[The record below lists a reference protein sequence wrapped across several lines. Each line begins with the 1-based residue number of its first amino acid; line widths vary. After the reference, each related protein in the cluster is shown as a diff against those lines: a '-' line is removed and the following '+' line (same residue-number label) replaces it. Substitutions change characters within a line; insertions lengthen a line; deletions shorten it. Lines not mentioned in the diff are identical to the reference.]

1 MSDSCDPM
9 DCSLPDSSVHGIL
22 QARILEWIAISFS
35 RGFSWPRNWT
45 WVSCIAGPTEKMKPV
60 NSKEINPEYFTRRTG
75 AEAEAPILWSPVMKN
90 QFIRKDPDAGK
101 DWRQEEKGVKED
113 EMVGWHHWVNG
124 HEFEQTPG
132 DHEGQGSLECCSPWS
147 CKELDT
153 TKQMNN
159 NIATE
164 QAIPPKKNVTLLCS
178 QFCGPGIRVSS
189 R

>member
-1 MSDSCDPM
+1 MGFSRQEYWSGLPFPSLEDFPDP
-9 DCSLPDSSVHGIL
+9 GIEPGSPAL
-22 QARILEWIAISFS
+22 QAPQRRWSQSIL
-35 RGFSWPRNWT
+35 
-45 WVSCIAGPTEKMKPV
+45 
-60 NSKEINPEYFTRRTG
+60 KEISPEYFTRRTG
-75 AEAEAPILWSPVMKN
+75 AEAEAPILWSPDMKN